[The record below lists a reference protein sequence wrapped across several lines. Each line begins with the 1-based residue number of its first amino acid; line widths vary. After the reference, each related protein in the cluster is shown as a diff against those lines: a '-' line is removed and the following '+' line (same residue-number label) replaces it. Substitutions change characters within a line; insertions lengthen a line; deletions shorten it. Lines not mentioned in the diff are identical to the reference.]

1 MHILPSQK
9 STAGFNILDSFQNG
23 FSSSKGGDLFADLL
37 KYSTTTSAS
46 LPALAPTYADP
57 LLIAPSSSTVTA
69 SSARLEEPDMPA
81 SHADDSLRNVKMSRE
96 DYAGVRDKLEQ
107 AGVSKEKL
115 EELDKKVQ
123 SPEGMTWGQLMHS
136 VREATLEKISRPA
149 QLTED
154 DKAAISSLLTR
165 IGFEPKQ
172 AEELTAGLASGQPA
186 KAFAA
191 ISAKL
196 KELSP
201 DQTLSL
207 SKDEMGA
214 LAKALKLSDS
224 HNGDVGAF
232 ALAKALKLSDS
243 ASQRL
248 MAKFGSAEKVQLTPE
263 GMRQTFVAVKQ
274 ELSGQLAQAKDALQT
289 VRDALHPA
297 MEKARQQLEIARQAT
312 DGQVE
317 SSQVKPS
324 SLLKDP
330 QDHAQVGKDAQH
342 TEGKSTGSNATQVDP
357 ALAARDARQQNQRF
371 TGQDGSGSQNGSQQ
385 GKTAH
390 DKAVGEFTG
399 KLRVEGEGQTFGD
412 SRFGIGQALNAS
424 SAAQAKGDASQVLK
438 GQNTQVLNQ
447 VESGI
452 LRNMGQGVKQLT
464 LELTPDNLGKLNI
477 ILTVK
482 GKDVQA
488 VIRADSP
495 EAEKVLAENLQ
506 QIKQSLENQ
515 GLTVSKM
522 EVRPGISQDSNLGQQ
537 WAGAEK
543 HNQSQDRR
551 DALERLRASSLLTDV
566 AGGTGL
572 AQGMQNTGAEVKISQ
587 GGLDIM
593 A

>member
-1 MHILPSQK
+1 MQILPSQK
-9 STAGFNILDSFQNG
+9 STAGFSILDSFQSG

-37 KYSTTTSAS
+37 KFSTTTSAS
-46 LPALAPTYADP
+46 LPALSPAYADP
-57 LLIAPSSSTVTA
+57 LFIAPAPA
-69 SSARLEEPDMPA
+69 SVSASAARLEEPAMPA
-81 SHADDSLRNVKMSRE
+81 SHADDSLRNVKLTTE

-107 AGVSKEKL
+107 AGVSREKL

-136 VREATLEKISRPA
+136 VREATLEKAGKPA
-149 QLTED
+149 DLTEE

-165 IGFEPKQ
+165 MGFDPKQ
-172 AEELTAGLASGQPA
+172 ADSLAAGLASGKPA
-186 KAFAA
+186 QAFAT

-196 KELSP
+196 KELGA
-201 DQTLSL
+201 DQTISI
-207 SKDEMGA
+207 SKGEMG
-214 LAKALKLSDS
+214 
-224 HNGDVGAF
+224 

-248 MAKFGSAEKVQLTPE
+248 MAKFGSAGQMELTPE
-263 GMRQTFVAVKQ
+263 GMRQAFLSVKD
-274 ELSGQLAQAKDALQT
+274 ELSGQLAQARDAMHSI
-289 VRDALHPA
+289 RDALHPA
-297 MEKARQQLEIARQAT
+297 MEKARQHLEIARQAT

-330 QDHAQVGKDAQH
+330 QDHVQ
-342 TEGKSTGSNATQVDP
+342 TGQDGPNGAKATGASSAQVDP
-357 ALAARDARQQNQRF
+357 ALAAKDSRQQNQRF
-371 TGQDGSGSQNGSQQ
+371 SGQDGSGAQQGQQ

-399 KLRVEGEGQTFGD
+399 KLRAEGEAHTLGD
-412 SRFGIGQALNAS
+412 SRFGIGQTPNAA
-424 SAAQAKGDASQVLK
+424 SAAQAKGDSSQVLK
-438 GQNTQVLNQ
+438 GQNAQVLSQ

-452 LRNMGQGVKQLT
+452 LRNMGQGLKQLT

-477 ILTVK
+477 VLTVK
-482 GKDVQA
+482 GKDIQA
-488 VIRADSP
+488 IIKADSP

-537 WAGAEK
+537 WAGADK

-551 DALERLRASSLLTDV
+551 DALERLRTSSLL
-566 AGGTGL
+566 AEASGGAGL
-572 AQGMQNTGAEVKISQ
+572 AQGMQNKGAEVKISQ

>member
-1 MHILPSQK
+1 MQILPSQK
-9 STAGFNILDSFQNG
+9 STAGFNILDSFQSS

-37 KYSTTTSAS
+37 KYSTTPSAS
-46 LPALAPTYADP
+46 LQTLAPAYADP
-57 LLIAPSSSTVTA
+57 LQIAPSSSTVSA
-69 SSARLEEPDMPA
+69 SSARLEEPVMPA

-96 DYAGVRDKLEQ
+96 DYAGVRDKLEH

-123 SPEGMTWGQLMHS
+123 SPEGMTWGQLMHT
-136 VREATLEKISRPA
+136 VREATLEKISKPA
-149 QLTED
+149 KLTEE

-172 AEELTAGLASGQPA
+172 AEELTSGLASGQPA

-196 KELSP
+196 KELGP
-201 DQTLSL
+201 DQTISL
-207 SKDEMGA
+207 SKDEMG
-214 LAKALKLSDS
+214 
-224 HNGDVGAF
+224 

-248 MAKFGSAEKVQLTPE
+248 MAKFGSSEQMQLTPE
-263 GMRQTFVAVKQ
+263 GMRQAFLSVKG
-274 ELSGQLAQAKDALQT
+274 ELSDQLAQAKDAMQS
-289 VRDALHPA
+289 VRDVLHPA

-330 QDHAQVGKDAQH
+330 QDHAQPVKDAQNGS
-342 TEGKSTGSNATQVDP
+342 GKAASANASQVDP
-357 ALAARDARQQNQRF
+357 AVAAKDARQQNQRF
-371 TGQDGSGSQNGSQQ
+371 SGQDGSGSQNGAQQ

-399 KLRVEGEGQTFGD
+399 KVRVEGESQMFGD
-412 SRFGIGQALNAS
+412 SRFGIGQTLNAA

-438 GQNTQVLNQ
+438 GQNVQVLNQ

-477 ILTVK
+477 MLTVK

-537 WAGAEK
+537 WAGADK

-551 DALERLRASSLLTDV
+551 DALERLRTSSLLADV

>member
-1 MHILPSQK
+1 MQILPSQK
-9 STAGFNILDSFQNG
+9 STAGFNILDSFQSS

-37 KYSTTTSAS
+37 KYSATTSAS
-46 LPALAPTYADP
+46 LPALAPAYADP
-57 LLIAPSSSTVTA
+57 LQIAPSSSTVSA
-69 SSARLEEPDMPA
+69 SSARLEEPSMPA

-136 VREATLEKISRPA
+136 VREATLEKISKPA
-149 QLTED
+149 ELTED

-165 IGFEPKQ
+165 IGFDPKQ

-191 ISAKL
+191 VSAKL
-196 KELSP
+196 KELGA

-207 SKDEMGA
+207 SKEEMG
-214 LAKALKLSDS
+214 
-224 HNGDVGAF
+224 

-248 MAKFGSAEKVQLTPE
+248 MAKFGSSEKVQLTPE
-263 GMRQTFVAVKQ
+263 GMRQAFLSVKE
-274 ELSGQLAQAKDALQT
+274 ELSGQLAQAKDALQS

-330 QDHAQVGKDAQH
+330 QDHAQVGKDAQNGS
-342 TEGKSTGSNATQVDP
+342 GKATGANAPQVDP
-357 ALAARDARQQNQRF
+357 AVAARDARQQNQRF
-371 TGQDGSGSQNGSQQ
+371 TGQDGSGAQNGSQQ
-385 GKTAH
+385 GKTAP

-399 KLRVEGEGQTFGD
+399 KLRAEGEGHTFGD
-412 SRFGIGQALNAS
+412 SRFGIGQTLGAA

-438 GQNTQVLNQ
+438 GQNTQVLSQ

-464 LELTPDNLGKLNI
+464 LELTPDNLGKLNVM
-477 ILTVK
+477 LTVK

-551 DALERLRASSLLTDV
+551 DALERLRASSLLADV

>member
-9 STAGFNILDSFQNG
+9 STAGFNILDSFQNS

-37 KYSTTTSAS
+37 KYSSTNSAS
-46 LPALAPTYADP
+46 LQTLAPVYVDP
-57 LLIAPSSSTVTA
+57 LQIAQSSSTVSA
-69 SSARLEEPDMPA
+69 STARLEEPVMPA
-81 SHADDSLRNVKMSRE
+81 SHADDSLRNVKMTRE

-123 SPEGMTWGQLMHS
+123 SPEGMTWGQLMHT
-136 VREATLEKISRPA
+136 VREATLEKISKPSE
-149 QLTED
+149 LTED

-165 IGFEPKQ
+165 IGFDPKQ

-196 KELSP
+196 KELGP

-207 SKDEMGA
+207 SKEEMG
-214 LAKALKLSDS
+214 
-224 HNGDVGAF
+224 

-248 MAKFGSAEKVQLTPE
+248 MAKFGSSEQVQLTPE
-263 GMRQTFVAVKQ
+263 GMRQAFVSVKG
-274 ELSGQLAQAKDALQT
+274 ELSDQLTQAKDALQS

-297 MEKARQQLEIARQAT
+297 MEKARQQIEIARQAT

-324 SLLKDP
+324 TLLKDP
-330 QDHAQVGKDAQH
+330 QDHVQPGKDAQD
-342 TEGKSTGSNATQVDP
+342 GAAKSTGANATQADP
-357 ALAARDARQQNQRF
+357 VQAGKDARQQNQRF
-371 TGQDGSGSQNGSQQ
+371 TGQEGSGSQSGSQQ

-399 KLRVEGEGQTFGD
+399 KVRAEGESQMFGD
-412 SRFGIGQALNAS
+412 SRFGIGQGLSAS

-438 GQNTQVLNQ
+438 GQNAQVLNQ

-477 ILTVK
+477 MLTVK

-522 EVRPGISQDSNLGQQ
+522 EVRPGISQDSNMGQQ
-537 WAGAEK
+537 WAGADK

-551 DALERLRASSLLTDV
+551 DALERLRTSSLLADL

-587 GGLDIM
+587 GGLDIV

>member
-9 STAGFNILDSFQNG
+9 STAGFNILDSFQNS
-23 FSSSKGGDLFADLL
+23 FASNKGGDLFADLL
-37 KYSTTTSAS
+37 KYSATNSAS
-46 LPALAPTYADP
+46 LQTLAPVYADP
-57 LLIAPSSSTVTA
+57 LQIAQSSSTVSA
-69 SSARLEEPDMPA
+69 STARLEEPAMPA
-81 SHADDSLRNVKMSRE
+81 SHADDSLRNVKMTRE

-107 AGVSKEKL
+107 AGVSKEEL

-123 SPEGMTWGQLMHS
+123 SPEGMTWGQLMHT
-136 VREATLEKISRPA
+136 VREATMEKISKPSK
-149 QLTED
+149 LTEE

-196 KELSP
+196 KELGP

-207 SKDEMGA
+207 SKEEMGA
-214 LAKALKLSDS
+214 LAKA
-224 HNGDVGAF
+224 V
-232 ALAKALKLSDS
+232 KLSDS

-248 MAKFGSAEKVQLTPE
+248 MAKFGSSEQLQLTPE
-263 GMRQTFVAVKQ
+263 GMRQAFVSVKG
-274 ELSGQLAQAKDALQT
+274 ELSDQLVQTKDALQS

-324 SLLKDP
+324 TLLKDP
-330 QDHAQVGKDAQH
+330 QDHAQVGKDVQGKDTQH
-342 TEGKSTGSNATQVDP
+342 AEGKPTGTNAAQVDP
-357 ALAARDARQQNQRF
+357 AVAARDARQQNQRF
-371 TGQDGSGSQNGSQQ
+371 SGQDGSGSQSGSQQ

-399 KLRVEGEGQTFGD
+399 KVRAEGESQMFGD
-412 SRFGIGQALNAS
+412 SRFGIGQGLNAS

-438 GQNTQVLNQ
+438 GQNTQVLSQ

-452 LRNMGQGVKQLT
+452 FRNMGQGVKQLT

-477 ILTVK
+477 MLTVK

-495 EAEKVLAENLQ
+495 EAEKILAENLQ

-537 WAGAEK
+537 WAGADK

-551 DALERLRASSLLTDV
+551 DALERLRTSSLLSDL

-572 AQGMQNTGAEVKISQ
+572 AQGMQNKGAEVKISQ
-587 GGLDIM
+587 GGLDIV

>member
-1 MHILPSQK
+1 MQILPSQK
-9 STAGFNILDSFQNG
+9 STAGFNILDSFQSS

-46 LPALAPTYADP
+46 LQTLAPVYADP
-57 LLIAPSSSTVTA
+57 LQIAPSSSTVSA
-69 SSARLEEPDMPA
+69 SSARLEEPSMPA

-136 VREATLEKISRPA
+136 VREATLEKAGKPA
-149 QLTED
+149 ELTAE

-165 IGFEPKQ
+165 IGFDPKQ
-172 AEELTAGLASGQPA
+172 AESLTAGLASGQPA
-186 KAFAA
+186 KAFAT

-196 KELSP
+196 KELGA

-207 SKDEMGA
+207 SKEEMGA
-214 LAKALKLSDS
+214 LAKALKLSD
-224 HNGDVGAF
+224 N
-232 ALAKALKLSDS
+232 

-248 MAKFGSAEKVQLTPE
+248 MAKFGSSDQMQLTPE
-263 GMRQTFVAVKQ
+263 GMRQAFLSVKG
-274 ELSGQLAQAKDALQT
+274 ELSDQLAQAKDSLQS

-330 QDHAQVGKDAQH
+330 QDHAQLGKDAQNGS
-342 TEGKSTGSNATQVDP
+342 GKATGANAAQVDP
-357 ALAARDARQQNQRF
+357 AVAARDARQQNQRF
-371 TGQDGSGSQNGSQQ
+371 SGQDGSGSQSGSQQ
-385 GKTAH
+385 GKSAH

-399 KLRVEGEGQTFGD
+399 KLRVEGEGQTLGD
-412 SRFGIGQALNAS
+412 SRFGIGQTLGAA

-438 GQNTQVLNQ
+438 GQNTQVLSQ

-464 LELTPDNLGKLNI
+464 LELTPDNLGKLSVM
-477 ILTVK
+477 LTVK

-551 DALERLRASSLLTDV
+551 DALERLRASSLLADV
-566 AGGTGL
+566 AGGAGL

>member
-1 MHILPSQK
+1 MQILPSQK

-23 FSSSKGGDLFADLL
+23 FSSSKGSDLFADLL
-37 KYSTTTSAS
+37 KYSATNSAS
-46 LPALAPTYADP
+46 LQTLAPVYVDP
-57 LLIAPSSSTVTA
+57 LQIAQSSSSVSA
-69 SSARLEEPDMPA
+69 STARLEEPAMPA
-81 SHADDSLRNVKMSRE
+81 SHADDSLRNVKMTRE

-123 SPEGMTWGQLMHS
+123 SPEGMTWGQLMHT
-136 VREATLEKISRPA
+136 VREATMEKISKPSK
-149 QLTED
+149 LTEE

-172 AEELTAGLASGQPA
+172 AEELTAGLASRHPA

-196 KELSP
+196 KELGP

-224 HNGDVGAF
+224 
-232 ALAKALKLSDS
+232 

-248 MAKFGSAEKVQLTPE
+248 MAKFGSSEQMQLTPE
-263 GMRQTFVAVKQ
+263 GMRQAFVAVKG
-274 ELSGQLAQAKDALQT
+274 ELSDQLVQAKDALQS

-317 SSQVKPS
+317 SSQVKTS

-330 QDHAQVGKDAQH
+330 QDHVQPGKDAQN
-342 TEGKSTGSNATQVDP
+342 GAAKSTVANAAQPDP
-357 ALAARDARQQNQRF
+357 AQAARDSRQQNQRF
-371 TGQDGSGSQNGSQQ
+371 TGQDGSGSQGGSQQ

-399 KLRVEGEGQTFGD
+399 KVRLEGESQMFGD
-412 SRFGIGQALNAS
+412 SRFGIGQGLNAS

-438 GQNTQVLNQ
+438 GQNTQVLSQ

-477 ILTVK
+477 MLTVK

-537 WAGAEK
+537 WAGADK

-551 DALERLRASSLLTDV
+551 DALERLRTSSLLADL

-587 GGLDIM
+587 GGLYIV

>member
-1 MHILPSQK
+1 MQILPSQK

-46 LPALAPTYADP
+46 LPTLAPAYVDP
-57 LLIAPSSSTVTA
+57 LQIAPSSSTVSA

-136 VREATLEKISRPA
+136 VREATMEKISKPA
-149 QLTED
+149 ALTED

-201 DQTLSL
+201 DQTISL
-207 SKDEMGA
+207 SKDEMG
-214 LAKALKLSDS
+214 
-224 HNGDVGAF
+224 

-312 DGQVE
+312 DGKVE

-330 QDHAQVGKDAQH
+330 QDHAQVGKDAQGKDAQNA
-342 TEGKSTGSNATQVDP
+342 EGKPTGTNAAQVDP
-357 ALAARDARQQNQRF
+357 AVAAKDARQQNQRF
-371 TGQDGSGSQNGSQQ
+371 TGQDGSGSQNGTQQ

-399 KLRVEGEGQTFGD
+399 KVRVEGEGQTFGD
-412 SRFGIGQALNAS
+412 SRFGIGQTLNAS

-438 GQNTQVLNQ
+438 GQNTQVLSQ

-477 ILTVK
+477 MLTVK

-551 DALERLRASSLLTDV
+551 DALERLRASSLLADV

-572 AQGMQNTGAEVKISQ
+572 AQGMQNTGVEVKISQ

>member
-1 MHILPSQK
+1 MQILPSQK
-9 STAGFNILDSFQNG
+9 STAGFSILDSFQSG
-23 FSSSKGGDLFADLL
+23 FTSSKGGDLFADLL
-37 KYSTTTSAS
+37 KFSSTTSAS
-46 LPALAPTYADP
+46 LPALAPAYADP
-57 LLIAPSSSTVTA
+57 LFIAPAPASVSAST
-69 SSARLEEPDMPA
+69 ARLEEPAMP
-81 SHADDSLRNVKMSRE
+81 SSYADDSLRNVKLTTE

-123 SPEGMTWGQLMHS
+123 SPEGMTWGQLMHT
-136 VREATLEKISRPA
+136 VREATLENGGKPA
-149 QLTED
+149 ELTSE

-165 IGFEPKQ
+165 IGFDPKQ
-172 AEELTAGLASGQPA
+172 ADSLTAALASGKPA
-186 KAFAA
+186 QAFAT

-196 KELSP
+196 KELGA
-201 DQTLSL
+201 DQTISI
-207 SKDEMGA
+207 SKGEMG
-214 LAKALKLSDS
+214 
-224 HNGDVGAF
+224 

-248 MAKFGSAEKVQLTPE
+248 MAKFGSAGSLELTPE
-263 GMRQTFVAVKQ
+263 GMRQAFLSVKD
-274 ELSGQLAQAKDALQT
+274 ELSGQLAQAKDAMHSI
-289 VRDALHPA
+289 RDALHPA
-297 MEKARQQLEIARQAT
+297 MEKARQHIEIARQAA

-330 QDHAQVGKDAQH
+330 QDHAQTGQDAPN
-342 TEGKSTGSNATQVDP
+342 GAAKATGSAAQADP
-357 ALAARDARQQNQRF
+357 ALAAKDSRQQNQRF
-371 TGQDGSGSQNGSQQ
+371 SGQDGSGTQGQQ
-385 GKTAH
+385 GKSAH

-399 KLRVEGEGQTFGD
+399 KLRAEGEGHTLGD
-412 SRFGIGQALNAS
+412 SRFGIGQTLNAA
-424 SAAQAKGDASQVLK
+424 SAAQAKGDSSQVLK
-438 GQNTQVLNQ
+438 GQNAQVLSQ

-452 LRNMGQGVKQLT
+452 LRNMGQGLKQLT

-477 ILTVK
+477 VLTVK

-488 VIRADSP
+488 IIRADSP

-537 WAGAEK
+537 WAGADK

-551 DALERLRASSLLTDV
+551 DALERLRTSSLL
-566 AGGTGL
+566 AEASGGPGL
-572 AQGMQNTGAEVKISQ
+572 AQGMQNKSAEVKISQ
-587 GGLDIM
+587 GGLDIV